1 MYSIQPLNQCWLCAV
16 LLKTSKASSVK
27 DIHHYTSYFLAAGIP
42 ATLLLGGPV
51 SSVVDV
57 VLGVAI
63 PLHFHIG
70 TRSIIVDYV
79 HERSNQQ
86 LALAA
91 LAGVTVLTAVGLTKF
106 NLTDV
111 GITAGVKELFVAQQ
125 PPTA

>member
-1 MYSIQPLNQCWLCAV
+1 M
-16 LLKTSKASSVK
+16 
-27 DIHHYTSYFLAAGIP
+27 
-42 ATLLLGGPV
+42 